1 MNTKIT
7 IVANPNTGNVIT
19 ERTMTNKDGST
30 SVLGVIQLSQKSMT
44 GLSGI
49 GRVSKRTAFVTLG
62 EDALEFMADSL
73 VEGAEFPVAGRLV
86 IEETLKGWVS
96 KDGERSQDPKINPT
110 TKDVITYKGQPVYRN
125 TSFSEDVNAPDVF
138 LKDSPAGSDS
148 TAEAVTE

>member
-19 ERTMTNKDGST
+19 EREMTNKDGST

-73 VEGAEFPVAGRLV
+73 VEGNEFPVAGRLV

-96 KDGERSQDPKINPT
+96 KDGKKSQDPKINPT
-110 TKDVITYKGQPVYRN
+110 TKDVITYAGQPVYRN
-125 TSFSEDVNAPDVF
+125 TSFSEDVNAVDVF
-138 LKDSPAGSDS
+138 LKDAPTATPS
-148 TAEAVTE
+148 AEAVTE